1 MHTEYLQSL
10 RYKLQKR
17 IRRQKTVGYESYI
30 FLLRQLLQFLDAES
44 PFVAIQAELMQQFPQ
59 VESVINVSRA
69 GLLSSLGMIL
79 QVENEDLYHLGNVY
93 ALFKGSGCQNPLII
107 GHQRSIDSI
116 RPASHVAIAH
126 TAIR

>member
-69 GLLSSLGMIL
+69 GLLSS
-79 QVENEDLYHLGNVY
+79 
-93 ALFKGSGCQNPLII
+93 SG
-107 GHQRSIDSI
+107 
-116 RPASHVAIAH
+116 
-126 TAIR
+126 